1 MKLGKQ
7 RVNGFHMANSLK
19 SIIEALKAD
28 DDGHSKLVFS
38 FVWST
43 LLFVVLTHT
52 FEENVFS
59 CNCDTFITHDFI
71 SYE

>member
-28 DDGHSKLVFS
+28 DDGHSKLVF
-38 FVWST
+38 F
-43 LLFVVLTHT
+43 FCMEH
-52 FEENVFS
+52 
-59 CNCDTFITHDFI
+59 FII
-71 SYE
+71 